1 MSLKERTYSILVVS
15 STDSFA
21 SAFIGSL
28 PEIRYYPVL
37 TASSVSAA
45 KRMLKEKSF
54 DFVIIN
60 SPLSDDI
67 GVRFAI
73 DLCSS
78 RQIAV
83 LLLVKRDIHSDIHD
97 KVAEYGVFTLPKPTS
112 KPTLLQALSWMES
125 SRERLRQLEKKSL
138 SIEEKMAEI
147 RLVNKAKWFL
157 ISELSMS
164 EPEAHR
170 YIEKQAMDRCIPKRS
185 IADRLSSSISP
196 IATIASNNSV
206 CSIAISASER
216 VSPSSAAPSAIKRA
230 ASVLALIDAKRRSTF
245 CPKRCTAERLIS
257 KPCAVFSGL

>member
-83 LLLVKRDIHSDIHD
+83 LLLVNSDIHD

-185 IADRLSSSISP
+185 IAEEIVK
-196 IATIASNNSV
+196 TY
-206 CSIAISASER
+206 
-216 VSPSSAAPSAIKRA
+216 
-230 ASVLALIDAKRRSTF
+230 T
-245 CPKRCTAERLIS
+245 
-257 KPCAVFSGL
+257 

>member
-1 MSLKERTYSILVVS
+1 MSLKERTYSTLVVS

-138 SIEEKMAEI
+138 SIEEKMA
-147 RLVNKAKWFL
+147 NKAKWFL

-185 IADRLSSSISP
+185 IAEEIVK
-196 IATIASNNSV
+196 TY
-206 CSIAISASER
+206 
-216 VSPSSAAPSAIKRA
+216 
-230 ASVLALIDAKRRSTF
+230 T
-245 CPKRCTAERLIS
+245 
-257 KPCAVFSGL
+257 